1 MLPGSAQERHVPV
14 QAVPQQIPSSQK
26 PELHSA
32 ALPQV
37 APIGFL
43 PQLPALQLVGA
54 TQSAS
59 PAQMTMHLA
68 LLPQVNGAHDC
79 AAGATHA
86 PSPSQRDAA
95 CSIVPVQVC
104 DAQTVPEGYLLH
116 APVPSQTPS
125 VPQLCG
131 PVSSHSL
138 RGSVPRSANMHV
150 PTAPCRAQ
158 LRQTSVQALSQQT
171 PSTQNPLAQSAA
183 SRHDVPIDCR
193 APMSAPE
200 PSPPGL
206 SFEDPSAA
214 PAPVSI
220 AASRPA
226 SPSPGLAPPPPHDTT
241 NTASVPTSSVRTSMA
256 PRPIVSADRRARTV
270 PRLLSGN
277 VFATATRHP
286 IDRGLSGKVVSTRGP
301 QDHCPDAPIPVTESA
316 AIRPGALFVVRG
328 RFAGNL
334 DLRRQCARGR

>member
-14 QAVPQQIPSSQK
+14 QAVPQQITSSQK

-59 PAQMTMHLA
+59 P
-68 LLPQVNGAHDC
+68 PQVTGAHDC

-183 SRHDVPIDCR
+183 SRHDVPI
-193 APMSAPE
+193 
-200 PSPPGL
+200 
-206 SFEDPSAA
+206 
-214 PAPVSI
+214 
-220 AASRPA
+220 
-226 SPSPGLAPPPPHDTT
+226 
-241 NTASVPTSSVRTSMA
+241 
-256 PRPIVSADRRARTV
+256 
-270 PRLLSGN
+270 
-277 VFATATRHP
+277 
-286 IDRGLSGKVVSTRGP
+286 
-301 QDHCPDAPIPVTESA
+301 
-316 AIRPGALFVVRG
+316 
-328 RFAGNL
+328 
-334 DLRRQCARGR
+334 